1 MIKFYKTLHWKQNA
15 CPPDCSACAEACA
28 HRTGTEPMDSTI
40 KMIHTPGEN
49 FHSVM
54 ACLQCSEPSCQEICP
69 TGAIQKSKED
79 GVVRILQSKC
89 IGCGMCTMACPY
101 GGVYFSPEKNLAY
114 KCDTCD
120 GKPKCVEAC
129 PIHILE
135 FFEGNRI
142 SRYLSEE
149 DFLSPGTRACGGCP
163 AELSLRHTLRTIGRG
178 AIFFGAPGCM
188 TTLMTGLGDR
198 AGNRLPYFS
207 CLFTNVPST
216 MTGVY
221 RYYKKIRRDVKLV
234 AFVGDGCAA
243 DIGFQALS
251 GAAERGENYIFI
263 CYDNEGYMNTGNQ
276 RSSTTP
282 LRAWTNTSPVGG
294 ECRGKEKSNKYFPL
308 IMAFHGIPYVATA
321 TIAYLED
328 YVQKLKKAMQ
338 VKDGLVYIHLLAPCP
353 TGWRAPLDS
362 GIELSRLAVETNYF
376 PLWEYE
382 RGRFRFTPEIS
393 NPKPISEYTKLVGK
407 FSHLKES
414 EIQELQESVNDRVKM
429 MKSLVE
435 LGQTH

>member
-1 MIKFYKTLHWKQNA
+1 MKFYNTLHWKQYT
-15 CPPDCSACAEACA
+15 CPPDCLACEQACARRAGA
-28 HRTGTEPMDSTI
+28 DSPDSAI
-40 KMIHTPGEN
+40 KMVRHPGEAL
-49 FHSVM
+49 HGLM

-69 TGAIQKSKED
+69 TGAIRKDKDD
-79 GVVRILQSKC
+79 GVVRILQTKC

-101 GGVYFSPEKNLAY
+101 GGIHISPGQAVAY

-120 GKPKCVEAC
+120 GKPQCVEAC
-129 PIHILE
+129 QSGVLE
-135 FFEGNRI
+135 YFISERI
-142 SRYLSEE
+142 TRHLQEE
-149 DFLSPGTRACGGCP
+149 DFLSPGTRACSGCP

-178 AIFFGAPGCM
+178 AVYFGAPGCM

-221 RYYKKIRRDVKLV
+221 RYYRKIGKEAKLV
-234 AFVGDGCAA
+234 AFVGDGCTA
-243 DIGFQALS
+243 DISFQALS
-251 GAAERGENYIFI
+251 GAAERGENFLFI

-294 ECRGKEKSNKYFPL
+294 AYRGKEKNNKYLPL

-321 TIAYLED
+321 SIANLED
-328 YVQKLKKAMQ
+328 YVLKLKKAIE
-338 VKDGLVYIHLLAPCP
+338 VKDGLAYIHLLAPCP
-353 TGWRAPLDS
+353 TGWKAPLDS

-382 RGRFRFTPEIS
+382 RGQFRFTRDVA
-393 NPKPISEYTKLVGK
+393 NPKPVSDYIRLIGK
-407 FSHLKES
+407 FSHLQDTET
-414 EIQELQESVNDRVKM
+414 QELQESINDRVSLLQ
-429 MKSLVE
+429 SLVNS
-435 LGQTH
+435 GNNKK